1 MAANTALSVVGQRRR
16 TLSEAMAGL
25 ESAVASASGA
35 YWWRERV
42 EDALADLS
50 DALEAHVKEVEAPSG
65 LLAEILDEAPRLASQ
80 VETMKSEHEEL
91 KEGVTTLFRTVTGLP
106 DGTDKDKIRRKTT
119 SLLGRLTVHRQ
130 RGADLIFD
138 AYNVDIAAAD

>member
-1 MAANTALSVVGQRRR
+1 MAANSALSVVGQRRR

-65 LLAEILDEAPRLASQ
+65 LLAEIVDEAPRLSGQ
-80 VETMKSEHEEL
+80 VQMMKDEHNAL
-91 KEGVTTLFRTVTGLP
+91 KEGVTALFTTVSGSP
-106 DGTDKDKIRRKTT
+106 DGTDQDKIRRRTT
-119 SLLGRLTVHRQ
+119 ALLGRLTVHRQ

>member
-1 MAANTALSVVGQRRR
+1 MTANSALSVVGERRR

-65 LLAEILDEAPRLASQ
+65 LLAEIIDEAPRLGAEVQ
-80 VETMKSEHEEL
+80 TMKDEHTDL
-91 KEGVTTLFRTVTGLP
+91 KDGVMALWNTVTGLP
-106 DGTDKDKIRRKTT
+106 DGITNDKIRRKAT
-119 SLLGRLTVHRQ
+119 SLLGRLTLHRQ
-130 RGADLIFD
+130 KGADLIFD